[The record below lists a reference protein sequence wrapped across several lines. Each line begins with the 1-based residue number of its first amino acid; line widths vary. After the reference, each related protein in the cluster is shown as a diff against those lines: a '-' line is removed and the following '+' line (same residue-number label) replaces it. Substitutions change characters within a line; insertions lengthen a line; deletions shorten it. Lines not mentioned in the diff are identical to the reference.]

1 MHLLDNRSM
10 NQISKKQNKHGV
22 IESAI
27 IVLLW
32 LIAFVIPVF
41 VYSTGDIIEWNQV
54 FKLWVTIATFFLVF
68 ILNIYF
74 LIPLYLKKKN
84 YEKYIL
90 LILVITPLIICLG
103 LRIESACNSV
113 ERAGMPPMEIGPGM
127 PPMELSDN
135 MPAPE
140 GFKLPQT
147 TVQQSVDVIF
157 LQRMLIALLI
167 IGTGTAYKVF
177 FFWIEEEKQKKFL
190 QQQVKEDNREIE
202 EYIYVKSDLKMI
214 KILISEIMY
223 IESANE
229 YIKIYLDS
237 GDSIMTF
244 MRLKNIETKLPEN
257 KFMRVQRSFIVN
269 LEKIQSVEKNR
280 IFVEQK
286 KFIPIGQQYKEK
298 FQEYLGKNFIK

>member
-1 MHLLDNRSM
+1 MKKTLKKPSKLLY
-10 NQISKKQNKHGV
+10 
-22 IESAI
+22 IEFAI
-27 IVLLW
+27 IALLW
-32 LIAFVIPVF
+32 LIVFIVPVF
-41 VYSTGDIIEWNQV
+41 VNSTENMIEWGLV
-54 FKLWVTIATFFLVF
+54 FKTWVTTAAFFLVF
-68 ILNIYF
+68 ILNIYL

-90 LILVITPLIICLG
+90 LTLIIMPLIICLG
-103 LRIESACNSV
+103 LKIESRCNSV
-113 ERAGMPPMEIGPGM
+113 EYTDMPPMEIGPGM

-147 TVQQSVDVIF
+147 TTQQSTDVIF
-157 LQRMLIALLI
+157 LQRMLIALLV

-177 FFWIEEEKQKKFL
+177 FFWIEEERQKKIL
-190 QQQVKEDNREIE
+190 QQRVKEDNREVE
-202 EYIYVKSDLKMI
+202 EYIYVKSDLKMV
-214 KILISEIMY
+214 KILMSEIRY

-229 YIKIYLDS
+229 YIKICLDN
-237 GDSIMTF
+237 GESIMTF

>member
-1 MHLLDNRSM
+1 MKK
-10 NQISKKQNKHGV
+10 IFKKPSKFFF
-22 IESAI
+22 IEFAI
-27 IVLLW
+27 IALLW
-32 LIAFVIPVF
+32 LIIFVIPVF
-41 VYSTGDIIEWNQV
+41 INRMESVTEWDMV
-54 FKLWVTIATFFLVF
+54 FKTWVTIATFFLVF
-68 ILNIYF
+68 ILNIYL
-74 LIPLYLKKKN
+74 LIPLYLKNKN

-90 LILVITPLIICLG
+90 LILVIIPLIVCLG
-103 LRIESACNSV
+103 LRIESVCKSV
-113 ERAGMPPMEIGPGM
+113 EYAGMPPMEIGPGM

-140 GFKLPQT
+140 GFKLPKT
-147 TVQQSVDVIF
+147 TIQQSADIIF
-157 LQRMLIALLI
+157 LQRMLIALLV

-177 FFWIEEEKQKKFL
+177 FFWIEEEKQKKIL
-190 QQQVKEDNREIE
+190 QEQVKEDNREVE
-202 EYIYVKSDLKMI
+202 EYIYVKSDLKMV

-244 MRLKNIETKLPEN
+244 MRLKNMETKLPEN

-286 KFIPIGQQYKEK
+286 EFIPIGQQYKER